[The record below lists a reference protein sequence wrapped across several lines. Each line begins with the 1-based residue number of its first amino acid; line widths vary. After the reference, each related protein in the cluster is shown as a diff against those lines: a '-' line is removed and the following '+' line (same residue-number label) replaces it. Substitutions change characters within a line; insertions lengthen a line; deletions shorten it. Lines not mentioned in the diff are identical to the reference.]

1 MRIEISTLANGL
13 RVVSHEMPHLETTS
27 LGIWVGVGARD
38 ETEAQNGISH
48 LLEHMAFKGTKTRS
62 ARDIA
67 EEIEA
72 VGGELNAATGPEST
86 GYFARV
92 LAGDEGVALEIL
104 ADILLNSHFTN
115 GELKREREVIIQ
127 EIAGVRDSP
136 EEVAIDLLHEAAYP
150 SQAVGR
156 SILGTPASLG
166 SIKTQQLKD
175 FSRKHYAPDNMV
187 LAAAGG
193 VSHSAF
199 LRHAEALFGGLSAQ
213 KRTDGEAAFYKGG
226 TRAFA
231 KPFEQCHLIIGFE
244 SPSYLDDQFYAAQV
258 ASGILGGGLSSR
270 LFQEVREKRGLCYS
284 VEFVG
289 VGNEGHGHVRN
300 SGGHGGQHHDEADGC
315 DFRRAEGSWRQGA
328 DEGRD
333 GACQGPDEGGAV
345 DEPGE
350 FVGSRRTD
358 GAPTA
363 DVRQAVDHRRPGGAC
378 GRRHIQTSAGVR
390 RACDHGRTVGR
401 GGRGGQPFQRPRG
414 LCSATRE
421 NVSGGPGTTWHSCG
435 QASSRKGPSPLRGGA
450 SGCVR
455 HT

>member
-1 MRIEISTLANGL
+1 MSIEISTLANGL

-27 LGIWVGVGARD
+27 LGIWVGAGARD

-104 ADILLNSHFTN
+104 ADILLNSQFTS

-166 SIKTQQLKD
+166 SIKAQQLKD

-244 SPSYLDDQFYAAQV
+244 SPSYLDEQFYAAQV

-284 VEFVG
+284 VDSSAWGMRDTGMFVIQAATG
-289 VGNEGHGHVRN
+289 ASTMTKLTDVISAELKDLGAKGPTKAEMARAKAQMKAGLLM
-300 SGGHGGQHHDEADGC
+300 SLESSSA
-315 DFRRAEGSWRQGA
+315 RAEQMARQLLTFDKLLTTAELVERVDAVTSKQVRAFAEQVTTGVPSVVVVGA
-328 DEGRD
+328 
-333 GACQGPDEGGAV
+333 
-345 DEPGE
+345 
-350 FVGSRRTD
+350 GSRSKDHAAYAAQRART
-358 GAPTA
+358 
-363 DVRQAVDHRRPGGAC
+363 
-378 GRRHIQTSAGVR
+378 
-390 RACDHGRTVGR
+390 
-401 GGRGGQPFQRPRG
+401 
-414 LCSATRE
+414 
-421 NVSGGPGTTWHSCG
+421 
-435 QASSRKGPSPLRGGA
+435 
-450 SGCVR
+450 
-455 HT
+455 